1 MSTSTKDGW
10 DIGMTAALESL
21 KPGSN
26 CTLHGDDIYSNFQWS

>member
-26 CTLHGDDIYSNFQWS
+26 WILYCDDIY